1 MLQGVPN
8 IDKIKLLDC
17 LIKPW
22 STISDDGTVIGDIRQ
37 IAIGRFDLC
46 GCLLRAIQKRCVSSL
61 LSFIINKATERVLFV
76 FGTSNAYSVKLLDD
90 GQG

>member
-17 LIKPW
+17 LIKSW

-37 IAIGRFDLC
+37 IAIGRFGIL
-46 GCLLRAIQKRCVSSL
+46 
-61 LSFIINKATERVLFV
+61 
-76 FGTSNAYSVKLLDD
+76 
-90 GQG
+90 